1 MHYINIKNIQL
12 LENGLESVQT
22 IVRKF
27 IDLAEKKLDAAQ
39 TKADIKIDEEEN
51 AAAAAAATSSGGAAA
66 GGDAGGAGG
75 DDDLETAQT
84 PESILLSAVS
94 NTDSAD
100 RTERE
105 LVTPWL
111 RFYGKHLELF

>member
-39 TKADIKIDEEEN
+39 TKADIKIDEERKRCCCCCY
-51 AAAAAAATSSGGAAA
+51 TSSGGAAA
-66 GGDAGGAGG
+66 GGAGGGGAGG

-84 PESILLSAVS
+84 QKV
-94 NTDSAD
+94 
-100 RTERE
+100 
-105 LVTPWL
+105 
-111 RFYGKHLELF
+111 FY

>member
-1 MHYINIKNIQL
+1 MKKKML
-12 LENGLESVQT
+12 LL
-22 IVRKF
+22 
-27 IDLAEKKLDAAQ
+27 LLP
-39 TKADIKIDEEEN
+39 
-51 AAAAAAATSSGGAAA
+51 SSAGAGA

-100 RTERE
+100 RTERN
-105 LVTPWL
+105 
-111 RFYGKHLELF
+111 